1 MEAEVQKTEVVA
13 GKEKQPDHVMK
24 TFAGW
29 YTNAACSDGKE
40 FTLQNCTESTIVYA
54 KWKDPTAVLL
64 DSGYNTGLSK
74 KFADIAETPE
84 TITAFQ
90 RSAIMPDANVTNE
103 AHCISTENSEVPVYL
118 WKDGTTLKWWSKAVK
133 PEAQSLTYL
142 YNGYSDLT
150 DISGLSGY
158 DTSNVT
164 DMGGMFYGCGNLT
177 NLSALSGW
185 DTSKATNMYAM
196 FSGCESLTGLT
207 ALSGWNTSRVTNM
220 DSMFDSCSSLTGLTA
235 LSNWNTQKVTNMDSM
250 FCSCRSLADLTAL
263 SNWNTQKVTNMSA
276 MFWRCRSLA
285 DLTALSG

>member
-1 MEAEVQKTEVVA
+1 
-13 GKEKQPDHVMK
+13 MK

-158 DTSNVT
+158 DTSKVT
-164 DMGGMFYGCGNLT
+164 DMGG
-177 NLSALSGW
+177 
-185 DTSKATNMYAM
+185 M

-207 ALSGWNTSRVTNM
+207 ALSGWNTSRVTSM
-220 DSMFDSCSSLTGLTA
+220 DHMFAFCRNLTNSSAINDWDILKVTNFTYMFVSCSSHPEFTKRSGT
-235 LSNWNTQKVTNMDSM
+235 WNDGTFTPTS
-250 FCSCRSLADLTAL
+250 
-263 SNWNTQKVTNMSA
+263 
-276 MFWRCRSLA
+276 
-285 DLTALSG
+285 